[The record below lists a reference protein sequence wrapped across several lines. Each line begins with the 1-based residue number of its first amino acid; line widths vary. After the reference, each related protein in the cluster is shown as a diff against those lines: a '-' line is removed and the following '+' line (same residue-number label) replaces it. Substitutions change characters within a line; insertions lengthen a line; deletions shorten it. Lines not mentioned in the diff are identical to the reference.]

1 MASPNLHFVLFPLL
15 TPGHMVPMI
24 DMARILAQHGSNVT
38 IITTPLNANRYKPII
53 ARAVKANLKIQIIEV
68 KLKLAEVGLP
78 EGCESFDTLPSAELA
93 YKLFTAI
100 TMLKE
105 PSVLVLRELSPVPSC
120 IISDSYIPW
129 TSDVAQTLS
138 IPRLVFHGP
147 GCFWMMCMHVVFTT
161 NVLAGI
167 ESDSQPFVLPELPG
181 RIEVTKLQVMGSS
194 RIDLTDLS
202 GFRSRVQEAEKSSY
216 GFVVNSFDE
225 LEPEYVKGGNKAAV
239 NEHDCLEWLDGKD
252 PGSVMYICLGTLT
265 RVPTE
270 QVIELGL
277 GLESTNIPFIW
288 CIRNETEELQRWFSE
303 SGFEERVGDRGLLI
317 HGWAPQVMILSH
329 RALGGFITHCG
340 WNSTLEA
347 VCAGLP
353 MVTWPHLFDQFLN
366 ERFITEVLKIGVR
379 IEIEIP
385 ADVAEQDKALV
396 KKEEVKAA
404 IECLMD
410 EGEEGEQ
417 RRKRA
422 QELAEMAKKAMEEGG
437 SSHLNVTSMIQDV
450 TEQLAKNMKPSHL
463 VV

>member
-1 MASPNLHFVLFPLL
+1 
-15 TPGHMVPMI
+15 MI

-53 ARAVKANLKIQIIEV
+53 AWAVKANLKIQIIEV

-78 EGCESFDTLPSAELA
+78 EGCESFDTLSSPELA
-93 YKLFTAI
+93 YKFFTAI

-105 PSVLVLRELSPVPSC
+105 PSALVLQELSP
-120 IISDSYIPW
+120 
-129 TSDVAQTLS
+129 A
-138 IPRLVFHGP
+138 PR
-147 GCFWMMCMHVVFTT
+147 CFWMMCMHVVFTT
-161 NVLAGI
+161 NVLDGI
-167 ESDSQPFVLPELPG
+167 ESDSQHFVLPELPD

-194 RIDLTDLS
+194 RIDLRDLS

-225 LEPEYVKGGNKAAV
+225 LESEYVKGLAKAKDKKVYCLGPVSLCNKDDLDIAERGNKAAV
-239 NEHDCLEWLDGKD
+239 NDHDCLEWLDGKD
-252 PGSVMYICLGTLT
+252 QKSVVYICLGTLT

-340 WNSTLEA
+340 LT
-347 VCAGLP
+347 
-353 MVTWPHLFDQFLN
+353 QLN
-366 ERFITEVLKIGVR
+366 LKKR
-379 IEIEIP
+379 IP